1 MAISNI
7 TGTPN
12 AAPPAAAEAASSG
25 IPLVVKRNMLY
36 IAAAQALVGV
46 GTQLTPSLGALIAVR
61 LIGSPAFAGVA
72 TSLLGLSRVL
82 VSYPMGTVTDRY
94 GRKVGLIAGLLVA
107 MLGAV
112 ITGFSV
118 TTASFVMFMAG
129 IFVFGCG
136 IGGVQQLRVAAA
148 DMFPPARRAE
158 GVGML
163 LTGSMVGS
171 FGGTGL
177 IALANALG
185 PQWHM
190 DPAALAWFI
199 APASFLPALLLVMLV
214 HPDPKYIGANLGRYW
229 RGYVAPAPLPAPA
242 VAAKVSPL
250 EYARDYPKLATFVS
264 SFFVQG
270 NMSMMM
276 ALTALALDA
285 HGHDLSAIS
294 LAVAIHVV
302 GMFGLSLPLGWLADR
317 AGRKPVMLGG
327 VIVGGISSVVIVA
340 SSDYWVVVLGS
351 ALVGV
356 GWAGVNVAATALL
369 SDIAPAAERGR
380 VIGSNDTFASL
391 AHVSMPIAGGLLAQA
406 FGLQCVG
413 WTTLALSL
421 IPAAFLLRLQE
432 PAPGR
437 FPQSSY
443 NRLGE

>member
-7 TGTPN
+7 TTAN
-12 AAPPAAAEAASSG
+12 AAPPTAAEVASQG
-25 IPLVVKRNMLY
+25 IPPVVKRNMLY
-36 IAAAQALVGV
+36 IAAAQALVGM

-61 LIGSPAFAGVA
+61 LMGSTAFAGMA
-72 TSLLGLSRVL
+72 TSLLGLSRVM
-82 VSYPMGTVTDRY
+82 VSYPMGAITDRF
-94 GRKVGLIAGLLVA
+94 GRKIGLIAGLLVA
-107 MLGAV
+107 MLGAAL
-112 ITGFSV
+112 TGFSV
-118 TTASFVMFMAG
+118 VTASGWLFAAG
-129 IFVFGCG
+129 IFVFGSG
-136 IGGVQQLRVAAA
+136 IGGGQQLRGAAA

-158 GVGML
+158 GVGLL

-177 IALANALG
+177 VTLANFLG

-199 APASFLPALLLVMLV
+199 APASFLPALLLVLLV
-214 HPDPKYIGANLGRYW
+214 SPDPKHIAANLGRYW
-229 RGYVAPAPLPAPA
+229 RGYVAPPPRPVAVGAP
-242 VAAKVSPL
+242 KVSPL
-250 EYARDYPKLATFVS
+250 EYARDYPKLATFVC

-270 NMSMMM
+270 NMTMMM

-285 HGHDLSAIS
+285 HGHGLSEIS

-317 AGRKPVMLGG
+317 IGRKPVMLGG

-340 SSDYWVVVLGS
+340 SSDYWIVVLGS

-356 GWAGVNVAATALL
+356 GWAGVNVAATVLL
-369 SDIAPAAERGR
+369 SDIAPASERGR

-413 WTTLALSL
+413 WTALALSL

-432 PAPGR
+432 TAPGR

-443 NRLGE
+443 SRLGE